1 MALSSYIM
9 HRGHRIFQHIRKGHE
24 TQWSYVS
31 RGVETNVREL
41 FERVHRWKKEAGS
54 NRGYAGSEELGKR
67 GGEEEQMMI
76 LQGRKNPRAAFQVV
90 D

>member
-1 MALSSYIM
+1 M
-9 HRGHRIFQHIRKGHE
+9 
-24 TQWSYVS
+24 
-31 RGVETNVREL
+31 REL

>member
-1 MALSSYIM
+1 MTLSSYTYNAS
-9 HRGHRIFQHIRKGHE
+9 RTLYFSACRIGPWNSE
-24 TQWSYVS
+24 DLV
-31 RGVETNVREL
+31 GVETNVREL

>member
-1 MALSSYIM
+1 M
-9 HRGHRIFQHIRKGHE
+9 
-24 TQWSYVS
+24 
-31 RGVETNVREL
+31 REL
-41 FERVHRWKKEAGS
+41 FERVRRWKKEVGS

-67 GGEEEQMMI
+67 GGEEQMMI

>member
-1 MALSSYIM
+1 MTLSSYIM
-9 HRGHRIFQHIRKGHE
+9 HRGHRIFQHIGKGHE
-24 TQWSYVS
+24 TQRTHFS
-31 RGVETNVREL
+31 RGVKTNVREL

>member
-1 MALSSYIM
+1 MITNVFSI
-9 HRGHRIFQHIRKGHE
+9 QGHE
-24 TQWSYVS
+24 TQRSYVS

-54 NRGYAGSEELGKR
+54 NRGYAGSWELGKR

>member
-1 MALSSYIM
+1 MTLSSYIM
-9 HRGHRIFQHIRKGHE
+9 HRGHCIFQHIGKGHE